1 MTDDGGVGKDP
12 SRRRLVTITRADC
25 VALDAD
31 DPLRH
36 FRDEFVLPEGTIYL
50 VGNSLGAP
58 PKAASAALARVVE
71 DEWAGRLVG
80 GWNAAGW
87 FDLPET
93 TGDRIAPLIGA
104 GPGQVVVGD
113 TTSIAV
119 VKAVSAALRLRPGRR
134 VIVSDLE
141 NFPTDRYM
149 VQGLVKGLGDYEIR
163 DVRGSEGLAG
173 ALGDDVACVLL
184 SEVDYRTG
192 DRHDTAEVTARV
204 QAAGALMIWDLCH
217 SAGAYRVDVTPADFA
232 VGCTYKYLN
241 GGPGAPA
248 FIYVHPRHQNATE
261 HLLSGWHGHA
271 APFAFEPDYRP
282 AEGIRRFTV
291 STPHVLSFAA
301 LNASLDVWE
310 RVDLPRLRTK
320 STALT
325 SLFIDLVEE
334 LCAPYG
340 LTLVTS
346 RDPGRRGSQVSFAH
360 PDGYPIMR
368 ALIDRGVHG
377 DFRAPDVLRFG
388 FAPLYIQFTDVYDAA
403 VTLAEVL
410 EKEHWR
416 EERYQQR
423 LTVT

>member
-1 MTDDGGVGKDP
+1 MTI
-12 SRRRLVTITRADC
+12 SRADC
-25 VALDAD
+25 AALDAE
-31 DPLRH
+31 DPLKDL
-36 FRDEFVLPEGTIYL
+36 RDEFTLPEGTVYL

-58 PKAASAALARVVE
+58 PKSASAALLRVVE
-71 DEWAGRLVG
+71 QEWGGRLVG
-80 GWNAAGW
+80 AWNADGW
-87 FDLPET
+87 FDLPVS

-113 TTSIAV
+113 TTSIAI
-119 VKAVSAALRLRPGRR
+119 VKAVSAALGLRPGRR
-134 VIVSDLE
+134 VVVSDLE

-149 VQGLVKGLGDYEIR
+149 VQGLTEALGGYEIR
-163 DVRGSEGLAG
+163 DVRGADGLDE
-173 ALGDDVACVLL
+173 ALAPGDVACVLL

-217 SAGAYRVDVTPADFA
+217 SVGAYQVDMSPADFA

-248 FIYVHPRHQNATE
+248 FVYVHPRHQAE
-261 HLLSGWHGHA
+261 ARHLLTGWHGHA
-271 APFAFEPDYRP
+271 APFAFEPGYRP
-282 AEGIRRFTV
+282 AEGVRRFAV

-310 RVDLPRLRTK
+310 RVDMARVRAK
-320 STALT
+320 SVALT
-325 SLFIDLVEE
+325 SLFIDLVEQA
-334 LCAPYG
+334 CAPYG

-346 RDPGRRGSQVSFAH
+346 RDPERRGSQVSFSH
-360 PDGYPIMR
+360 PDGYPVMR

-388 FAPLYIQFTDVYDAA
+388 FAPLYLRHVDVYDAA
-403 VTLAEVL
+403 ATLTEVL
-410 EKEHWR
+410 AKELWR
-416 EERYQQR
+416 DERYQRR

>member
-1 MTDDGGVGKDP
+1 MTI
-12 SRRRLVTITRADC
+12 SRADC
-25 VALDAD
+25 VALDAA
-31 DPLRH
+31 DPLKH
-36 FRDEFVLPEGTIYL
+36 FRDEFVLPEGTVYL

-58 PKAASAALARVVE
+58 PRAASAALTRVVE
-71 DEWAGRLVG
+71 EEWAGRLVG

-104 GPGQVVVGD
+104 GPGQVVVGE
-113 TTSIAV
+113 TTSIAI
-119 VKAVSAALRLRPGRR
+119 VKAVSAALRLRPDRR

-149 VQGLVKGLGDYEIR
+149 VQGLVKALGGYEVR
-163 DVRGSEGLAG
+163 DVRGTDGLDEALAG
-173 ALGDDVACVLL
+173 GDVACVLL

-217 SAGAYRVDVTPADFA
+217 SAGAYRVDMAPADFA

-241 GGPGAPA
+241 GGPGSPA
-248 FIYVHPRHQNATE
+248 FVYVHPRHQNATE

-310 RVDLPRLRTK
+310 RVDLTALRTK

-340 LTLVTS
+340 LALVTS
-346 RDPGRRGSQVSFAH
+346 RDPERRGSQVSFTH
-360 PDGYPIMR
+360 PDGYPVMR

-377 DFRAPDVLRFG
+377 DFRAPDILRFG
-388 FAPLYIQFTDVYDAA
+388 FAPLYIGYADVYDAA

-416 EERYQQR
+416 EEKYRRR